1 MEGTT
6 SFHNNTFLTALFPR
20 DDGSFRKPET
30 TVPTTVTVF
39 KICSGTTLTGMDLY
53 IGPFS
58 QV

>member
-6 SFHNNTFLTALFPR
+6 SFHNNTFLTAHFPR
-20 DDGSFRKPET
+20 DDGCFRKPET

-39 KICSGTTLTGMDLY
+39 KIRSGTTLTGMDLY